1 MAAETIRVLSS
12 NAAYGILQ
20 ELGPEFERRSGKKL
34 DVTYDTANVL
44 KPMIEAGEPFDLTI
58 LTVSTLEDLIGQGR
72 IAADSRVD
80 FARCGTGVA
89 VRAGAPK
96 PDISSPDAF
105 RRALLDAKSIVYTK
119 LGTSGRYFASLLERL
134 GLAETIA
141 PKATI
146 HPGGLVAEVVARG
159 DAELGVQQISELLAV
174 PGVDLVGPF
183 PEEYQN
189 YTSFTGGVGT
199 GARDPQGARALLAAL
214 TAPAAAALI
223 RAKGLEPL

>member
-1 MAAETIRVLSS
+1 MAAKTIRVLSS
-12 NAAYGILQ
+12 NGAVGILRD
-20 ELGPEFERRSGKKL
+20 LGPEFERQSGKTL

-58 LTVSTLEDLIGQGR
+58 LTVSTLEDLVRQGK
-72 IAADSRVD
+72 IVADSRAD
-80 FARCGTGVA
+80 FARCGTGLA

-96 PDISSPDAF
+96 PDIGTPEAF
-105 RRALLDAKSIVYTK
+105 RRALVDAKSIVYTQR
-119 LGTSGRYFASLLERL
+119 GTSGVYFAGLVERL
-134 GLAETIA
+134 GLADIVG

-146 HPGGLVAEVVARG
+146 YPGGLVAEVVARG

-183 PEEYQN
+183 PGELQN
-189 YTSFTGGVGT
+189 YTSFTAGVGSQ
-199 GARDPQGARALLAAL
+199 ARDPEGARALLAAL
-214 TAPAAAALI
+214 TAPSTAALI